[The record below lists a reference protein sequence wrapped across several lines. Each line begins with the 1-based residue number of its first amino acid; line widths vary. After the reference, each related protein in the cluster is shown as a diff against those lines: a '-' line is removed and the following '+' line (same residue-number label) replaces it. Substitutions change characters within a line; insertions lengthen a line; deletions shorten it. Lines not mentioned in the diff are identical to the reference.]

1 MRTLGTKLPPNK
13 ILSLYQPIF
22 LVSFQWQMT
31 ENILTF
37 YVNKSISAI
46 LISLLVKSKL
56 FPFQEILYNNSKK
69 NKKYLKI

>member
-69 NKKYLKI
+69 NK

>member
-37 YVNKSISAI
+37 YVNKSISVI

-69 NKKYLKI
+69 NK

>member
-37 YVNKSISAI
+37 YVNKSISVI
-46 LISLLVKSKL
+46 D
-56 FPFQEILYNNSKK
+56 FTTGEIEIIPLPGD
-69 NKKYLKI
+69 IIQ